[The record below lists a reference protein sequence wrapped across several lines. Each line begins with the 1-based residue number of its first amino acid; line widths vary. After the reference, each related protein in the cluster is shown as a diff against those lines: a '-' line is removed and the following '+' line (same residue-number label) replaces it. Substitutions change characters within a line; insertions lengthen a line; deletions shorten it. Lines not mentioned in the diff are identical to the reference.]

1 MSTEDGR
8 RPRIVLG
15 LILFFALITILTVA
29 MFAMPWRSEVASEE
43 GKGIDSV
50 ITYLLFATGGLV
62 ILGHVVL
69 IKFLW
74 GGRGEGEYKRP
85 TPKVEWMWG
94 LIPVVVMMVVSEAGV
109 LIVGSPT
116 WDLLYVTKP
125 VDPIN
130 VEVIGKQFEWMVRY
144 PGKDGKFGAYNFKW
158 VDGQDNP
165 LGLDEDDEAA
175 TDDIFVPVLRLPL
188 GRPAVLHLRTHDVLH
203 SFFVPE
209 FRVKQD
215 LIPGFDTSVK
225 FTPSRTGTFELGCAE
240 LCGFAHYRMKTKVI
254 VMEPGEFNTWLN
266 SQVGFFED
274 EE

>member
-1 MSTEDGR
+1 MTTEDGR
-8 RPRIVLG
+8 RPRIVIG
-15 LILFFALITILTVA
+15 LILFFALITIVTVA

-62 ILGHVVL
+62 ILGHAVL

-74 GGRGEGEYKRP
+74 GGAGKGEYKRP

-94 LIPVVVMMVVSEAGV
+94 LIPVIVMMIVSEAGV
-109 LIVGSPT
+109 LVVGSPT

-125 VDPIN
+125 VDPIEL
-130 VEVIGKQFEWMVRY
+130 EVVGKQFEWMVRY

-165 LGLDEDDEAA
+165 LGLDEDDDAA
-175 TDDIFVPVLRLPL
+175 TDDIFTPVLRLPL
-188 GRPAVLHLRTHDVLH
+188 GRPAVIRLRTHDVLH

-240 LCGFAHYRMKTKVI
+240 LCGLAHYRMKTKVV
-254 VMEPGEFNTWLN
+254 VMEPAAFNTWMQ
-266 SQVGFFED
+266 SQVGFFE